1 VEVDQV
7 LPLLG
12 RAALQGDASTRVAA
26 ATGFAEL
33 GVEMLDRVQPA
44 LHGVAHP
51 IGFAGRQA
59 LLVGQVL
66 DQRATVVVADL
77 QAVHHL
83 HASDAHQPAFR
94 RFTLVADAAVG
105 IVAFGDMAPHA
116 LVLQQA
122 RALLGRHGLG
132 AQQRGGDQ
140 RQFARMPPES
150 SRLQGQTSTVVVL
163 IVFRTLWYSRCAC
176 GRCDTGTVPVAVKAW
191 PFNLLGS
198 LLGLASSKDGQLQRA
213 ISRQG
218 VSS

>member
-1 VEVDQV
+1 MEVDQV

-12 RAALQGDASTRVAA
+12 RAPLQGDTGTGVAT

-33 GVEMLDRVQPA
+33 GVELLDGVQPA
-44 LHGVAHP
+44 LHGIPHA

-66 DQRATVVVADL
+66 DQGAAVVVADL

-83 HASDAHQPAFR
+83 HAGDAHQPAFR
-94 RFTLVADAAVG
+94 RLALVADAAVG
-105 IVAFGDMAPHA
+105 VVAFGDMAPHA

-163 IVFRTLWYSRCAC
+163 IVFARF
-176 GRCDTGTVPVAVKAW
+176 GTAGVHVTVAIQELCQV
-191 PFNLLGS
+191 L
-198 LLGLASSKDGQLQRA
+198 
-213 ISRQG
+213 
-218 VSS
+218 